1 MMYRSSMDESRGY
14 RLKPVELPVRS
25 FVPAKGL
32 APFACGQWRIA
43 IAACPMRRTL
53 AVF

>member
-1 MMYRSSMDESRGY
+1 MIYRSSMDERRDH

-32 APFACGQWRIA
+32 VLL
-43 IAACPMRRTL
+43 L
-53 AVF
+53 ADNGELPSLPAQ